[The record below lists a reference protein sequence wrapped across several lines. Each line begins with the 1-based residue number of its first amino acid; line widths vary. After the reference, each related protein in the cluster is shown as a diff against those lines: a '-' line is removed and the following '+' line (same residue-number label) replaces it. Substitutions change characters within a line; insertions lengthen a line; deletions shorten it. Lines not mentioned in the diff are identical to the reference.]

1 MTRCGVVYVA
11 FGENAQKAMKDSLKT
26 LHKVSRYP
34 TFIVDE
40 NTFTE
45 NPGFGARWAK
55 LNIDRLAPK
64 SWEYILYLD
73 ADTLVKSPI
82 DRGFEILQ
90 GGDWDMA
97 LTMSLNQ
104 GGESLRHLDEE
115 ERLYTQR
122 TLSEFFPL
130 QLQLGVFYFNRE
142 TCKKFFEVWR
152 KEWQRY
158 KIQDQ
163 GAFLRALYR
172 SPIKLWL
179 LGRQYNTPYK
189 KNAIV
194 EHLFGRA
201 VSAKSTYCL

>member
-1 MTRCGVVYVA
+1 MANCGVVYVA
-11 FGENAQKAMKDSLKT
+11 FGDNAQRVMKDSLQT
-26 LHKVSRYP
+26 LRKVSSFP

-40 NTFTE
+40 NTFTG

-55 LNIDRLAPK
+55 LNIDKLVPK
-64 SWEYILYLD
+64 DWKYVLYLD
-73 ADTLVKSPI
+73 ADTMIRAPI
-82 DRGFEILQ
+82 DKGFEILQ
-90 GGDWDMA
+90 GGNWDMT
-97 LTMSLNQ
+97 LTMSINQ

-122 TLSEFFPL
+122 AVSERFPL

-142 TCKKFFEVWR
+142 TCKEFFENWR

-158 KIQDQ
+158 KTQDQ
-163 GAFLRALYR
+163 GAFLRALYK

-179 LGRQYNTPYK
+179 LGRQYNTPYR

-201 VSAKSTYCL
+201 VSAKSAYCM